1 MNELIVSLLTDALK
15 TFFESESSKIKNNE
29 INKKISDKMDLY
41 IVENINNYLKNPY
54 EKEQLLNFIMQ
65 NPKFFESKYQFINE
79 KEKNEYIE
87 LFYKNNSQI
96 YSVEDENIKKCL
108 DLYIEKV
115 NDFLNKILSVDGKV
129 LLDKICTSTNTIM
142 DRLEGVEEIIK
153 EKSVQ
158 KYSEFKKVYNIPQK
172 NHIFWGREE
181 IIKRLYS
188 HLEKNN
194 LIFITGLGGIGKSQ
208 IAKEFVYRLKD
219 NYNLVLWL
227 SASTEDELYK
237 WMIENK

>member
-158 KYSEFKKVYNIPQK
+158 K
-172 NHIFWGREE
+172 
-181 IIKRLYS
+181 II
-188 HLEKNN
+188 
-194 LIFITGLGGIGKSQ
+194 
-208 IAKEFVYRLKD
+208 
-219 NYNLVLWL
+219 L
-227 SASTEDELYK
+227 SS
-237 WMIENK
+237 